1 MTRSRNDQYCLSLSL
16 TCPPKFPPSFS
27 RQTRQLLSQHFRVR
41 SSLSPAPEFK
51 TPLFFSFCPHRGTGG
66 RIGERVERRSA
77 IMQKV
82 FSSYSSPPPNHDSPR
97 KSRNGGGKDELQ
109 NSTPLL
115 SSFPCFNICLYVPQE
130 QKVLHFH
137 SLDPPG
143 ARALRR
149 FFSLEK
155 VIWFLGYKSNKI
167 TKIFFLQKFRCL
179 SCLISLSKWF
189 PSLLRVPGM
198 HNSIIDRDFL
208 HLS

>member
-1 MTRSRNDQYCLSLSL
+1 MLLC
-16 TCPPKFPPSFS
+16 KKFFPP
-27 RQTRQLLSQHFRVR
+27 
-41 SSLSPAPEFK
+41 
-51 TPLFFSFCPHRGTGG
+51 TPLPPRTTTAREKVGTEEERMSC
-66 RIGERVERRSA
+66 RI
-77 IMQKV
+77 
-82 FSSYSSPPPNHDSPR
+82 PP
-97 KSRNGGGKDELQ
+97 
-109 NSTPLL
+109 PLL

-130 QKVLHFH
+130 QKVFHFH